1 MTPIAQIDSSMIANR
16 DQLRAVSYAANGYVT
31 VDFDDIEIR
40 YYPDGRKFNRR
51 TVFSGLEE
59 LAGSINSEGQHEPFK
74 VDILADGRI
83 LLNDGERR
91 WLATKIIRSWS
102 PESAAKF
109 AKVKVLV
116 NDKNMTDVD
125 RVIQQH
131 NSNNGG
137 EPFPIM
143 DEAKSFKELRD
154 GLLDGNPMTATQ
166 IAVRLGKNVP
176 YVDGRLR
183 LADSSEEEIVLMN
196 EGKVKPTT
204 LIALSRVEADP
215 EKRIKRIK
223 EANSKGD
230 KLKFKN
236 VNNAPGVIALQD
248 IIQMIDSYLNEWEP
262 QGVHKNIFLDI
273 MSKANAVIKTI
284 E

>member
-51 TVFSGLEE
+51 TVFAGLEE
-59 LAGSINSEGQHEPFK
+59 LAGAIDSEGQHEPFK

-102 PESAAKF
+102 PEKAAKF

-137 EPFPIM
+137 DPFPIM
-143 DEAKSFKELRD
+143 DEAQSFKELRD
-154 GLLDGNPMTATQ
+154 GLLDGKPMTATQ

-183 LADSSEEEIVLMN
+183 LADASDEEKELIIAGMVN
-196 EGKVKPTT
+196 PTT
-204 LIALSRVEADP
+204 VVALTRVEADP
-215 EKRIKRIK
+215 VKRVARIK
-223 EANSKGD
+223 EANSKGE

-236 VNNAPGVIALQD
+236 VNNAPGVTSLQE
-248 IIQMIDSYLNEWEP
+248 IIQMIDTYLNQWEP
-262 QGVHKNIFLDI
+262 KGVHKNIFLDI
-273 MSKANAVIKTI
+273 RSKANGVIKTI